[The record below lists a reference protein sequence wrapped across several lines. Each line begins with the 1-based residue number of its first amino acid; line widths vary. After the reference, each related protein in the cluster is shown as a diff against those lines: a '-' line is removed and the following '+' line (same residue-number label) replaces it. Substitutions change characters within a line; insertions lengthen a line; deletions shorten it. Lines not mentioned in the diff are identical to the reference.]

1 MTLHLDPAKI
11 VCDSF
16 GGLEPSVS
24 DAQDQYDYW
33 EDFNARFFRANGSE
47 YDCQRDTNVQ
57 AWLEATD
64 RASFAAMV
72 GQLLPLIRR
81 RDALGDVD
89 LVLLAHWMP
98 DLHLGTSVTNYA
110 MHQLGIQDGLGFAI
124 SDRGLS
130 APLFALNCA
139 ARYLRNGR
147 RKALLMVMDQKHLL
161 YRSETVARL
170 QPENSAGLMVLERAS
185 DQGLSYHGYTRR
197 TRVEPS
203 DRSDALKDIC
213 KTFNFDPADTL
224 LIADPGMREPG
235 AGFGAFEETS
245 PAMMCAAP
253 FMVLQ
258 HATVGRHCLM
268 VTHESGELCAVGL
281 STDAGRRV

>member
-16 GGLEPSVS
+16 GGLEPSVP

-33 EDFNARFFRANGSE
+33 EDFNARFFRSNGSE
-47 YDCQRDTNVQ
+47 YDCRRDTNVRS
-57 AWLEATD
+57 WLEAPD

-72 GQLLPLIRR
+72 AQLLPQIRR
-81 RDALGDVD
+81 RDALSDVD

-110 MHQLGIQDGLGFAI
+110 MHELGIEDGVGFAI

-130 APLFALNCA
+130 APFFALNCA

-170 QPENSAGLMVLERAS
+170 KPENSAGLMLLER
-185 DQGLSYHGYTRR
+185 DCDRGLNYCGYARR
-197 TRVEPS
+197 TRVGAF
-203 DRSDALKDIC
+203 DRSDALIDVC
-213 KTFNFDPADTL
+213 KAFDFDPADTL
-224 LIADPGMREPG
+224 LIADAGMREPG
-235 AGFGAFEETS
+235 RGFGAFDATDPS
-245 PAMMCAAP
+245 LMCTAP

-258 HATVGRHCLM
+258 HATVSRHCLM
-268 VTHESGELCAVGL
+268 VTHETGELCAIGL
-281 STDAGRRV
+281 STDIGRRA